1 MLQNRL
7 SKFLIIAILSLVF
20 QRAYCQILKNQEIEL
35 SLVEGLGP
43 RGVTNMI
50 ISSLDKEDKTTQ
62 KLLKDYNTDNIQGL
76 EDKQE
81 FAYIIN
87 KFQFYYQAFKNGDI
101 SKEYFYDQANTY
113 QWSLEDSIYLSKTS
127 LKNVIRI
134 LTGRKN
140 GDNEN
145 YICIVDANQNGTYED
160 DVIRHIPKIRSVLEE
175 NISPIAV
182 EVDFYKSGSIR
193 QHTINIMPSFGYQ
206 GNLGISFFSFYLSRI
221 KYKGQRFIICSDFLE
236 QQSVYIIPDM
246 PYFSQIPRSRH
257 ISDTGKVVLLK
268 DTLNVSYNKH
278 NNTVILTDEHGEL
291 AKMEIENASSA
302 YKADVV
308 NINVP
313 YKNIQGNNLLNN
325 ESESLDKFKNKWRL
339 LYFWSDN
346 CGPCIQSLPT
356 LNKISRNYSKQ
367 LEIIGIVDIFWEKEN
382 FIKILKENKVTWPN
396 IESPKE
402 SKIRQFYAVQSYPTI
417 YLINP
422 DGEIVKNYLNT
433 AELEDV
439 LKNYLKN

>member
-7 SKFLIIAILSLVF
+7 IKFFNIAILSLVF
-20 QRAYCQILKNQEIEL
+20 QTAYCQTLKNHEIKL
-35 SLVEGLGP
+35 SIVEGLGP
-43 RGVTNMI
+43 GGITNMV

-76 EDKQE
+76 EGKQE

-101 SKEYFYDQANTY
+101 SKEYFYDQANKY
-113 QWSLEDSIYLSKTS
+113 QWSLEDSIYLSKIP

-134 LTGRKN
+134 LTGKKG
-140 GDNEN
+140 GDNES

-160 DVIRHIPKIRSVLEE
+160 DVIRYIPKIRSVVEE

-182 EVDFYKSGSIR
+182 EVDFYRSGSIR
-193 QHTINIMPSFGYQ
+193 QHTINIIPSFGYQ

-221 KYKGQRFIICSDFLE
+221 KYKGQRFIICSDFLDRE
-236 QQSVYIIPDM
+236 SVYIIPDM
-246 PYFSQIPRSRH
+246 PYFSQIPRSRR
-257 ISDTGKVVLLK
+257 ISDTGKVVLLN
-268 DTLNVSYNKH
+268 DTLNVSYNKY
-278 NNTVILTDEHGEL
+278 NNTIILTDEHGEL
-291 AKMEIENASSA
+291 AEMEIENAISA

-313 YKNIQGNNLLNN
+313 YKDIQGNNLLND

-356 LNKISRNYSKQ
+356 LNKISRYYSKQ

-382 FIKILKENKVTWPN
+382 FIKILKENKVSWPN
-396 IESPKE
+396 IETPKD
-402 SKIRQFYAVQSYPTI
+402 SQIRQFYAVQSYPTI

-422 DGEIVKNYLNT
+422 NGEIVKNYLNT